1 MHTLSDINA
10 FGLGSDATD
19 IEMEEFFWN
28 DSFWMPAGWTAPGHK
43 GSKPGLA
50 GTGIVPGESRFLV
63 FGTSTNPASEHAACS
78 RIIASATF
86 MGVGIR
92 DIRQEHR
99 PSDDGIRHDYGRGW
113 AIELDRLSWEKHD
126 IPVNSE
132 MSVFSYRYGILN
144 DDATSFT
151 PVIKNRLAA

>member
-50 GTGIVPGESRFLV
+50 GTSIVPGESRFLV
-63 FGTSTNPASEHAACS
+63 FGHQPEEGTRRLLADHRLGERSWALASVTSARSTARPTT
-78 RIIASATF
+78 ASATTVA
-86 MGVGIR
+86 VGHPAGP
-92 DIRQEHR
+92 DV
-99 PSDDGIRHDYGRGW
+99 
-113 AIELDRLSWEKHD
+113 LEKHD